1 MLNIMQNFKLD
12 LLESEIW
19 DDWSVRFKFPEPY
32 IIFPRDFFFQCIEEY
47 CITAKKRFSI
57 LRKNGSFTNK
67 T

>member
-32 IIFPRDFFFQCIEEY
+32 IIFLRDFFFQCIEEY
-47 CITAKKRFSI
+47 CITAKKRY
-57 LRKNGSFTNK
+57 
-67 T
+67 